1 MPTYEYVCDSCNFV
15 FEQFQKM
22 IDEPVKNCPD
32 CGKSVRRVLSGGLG
46 ISFKG
51 SGFYSND
58 KHVVSATGGETKQ
71 TKPATPSPATAPVAC
86 SGCCGSACGKE

>member
-1 MPTYEYVCDSCNFV
+1 MPTYEYVCDSCNFG

-22 IDEPVKNCPD
+22 TDEPVKDCPA
-32 CGKSVRRVLSGGLG
+32 CGKTVHRVLSGGLG

-58 KHVVSATGGETKQ
+58 STAASATASDKTQK
-71 TKPATPSPATAPVAC
+71 KPAASAGTAPC
-86 SGCCGSACGKE
+86 SGCCGSACSAE